1 MVERQRVRA
10 AYRLKGSMEV
20 MTEMCTDAPGCRLPG
35 LERDGDGGFAG
46 STAVAAAAWR
56 MIGGERAGLR
66 ARE

>member
-1 MVERQRVRA
+1 
-10 AYRLKGSMEV
+10 
-20 MTEMCTDAPGCRLPG
+20 MCTDAPGCRLPG

-56 MIGGERAGLR
+56 MIGGERAGLC